1 MNSYKYILEAL
12 KNQCSE
18 DVDVYLR
25 RGWYNMI
32 TCRME
37 PYTDFMLIEL
47 MRAALEYTEYY
58 TFELE
63 CIITD
68 ILNRIDCHINI
79 HTKDILGESIYS
91 LCKKKNLQ
99 KIENLIYKKNNIVAL
114 GDIKV
119 GI

>member
-1 MNSYKYILEAL
+1 MNSYKYILDAL
-12 KNQCSE
+12 KNQYSE
-18 DVDVYLR
+18 DVEVYLQ

-32 TCRME
+32 TCRIE

-47 MRAALEYTEYY
+47 MRAALEYTDYY

-79 HTKDILGESIYS
+79 HTKDIVGESIYS
-91 LCKKKNLQ
+91 LCKKKNLR
-99 KIENLIYKKNNIVAL
+99 KIENLIYKKNTMFSL
-114 GDIKV
+114 GDINV

>member
-1 MNSYKYILEAL
+1 MNSYKNILNAL
-12 KNQCSE
+12 KKQYSE
-18 DVDVYLR
+18 DVEVYLQ
-25 RGWYNMI
+25 RGWYNMV
-32 TCRME
+32 TYRME

-47 MRAALEYTEYY
+47 IRVALEYTENY

-68 ILNRIDCHINI
+68 ILNRIDTPIHI

-99 KIENLIYKKNNIVAL
+99 KIENLIHKKNNMFSL
-114 GDIKV
+114 GDINV

>member
-1 MNSYKYILEAL
+1 MNSYKNILNAL
-12 KNQCSE
+12 KKQYSE
-18 DVDVYLR
+18 DVEVYLQ
-25 RGWYNMI
+25 RGWYNMV
-32 TCRME
+32 TYRME

-47 MRAALEYTEYY
+47 IRVALEYTENY

-68 ILNRIDCHINI
+68 ILNRIDTPIHI

-91 LCKKKNLQ
+91 LCKKKKLQ
-99 KIENLIYKKNNIVAL
+99 KIENLIYKKNSMFSL
-114 GDIKV
+114 GDINV

>member
-18 DVDVYLR
+18 DVEVYLR

-32 TCRME
+32 TCRMD

-68 ILNRIDCHINI
+68 ILNRIDTPINI
-79 HTKDILGESIYS
+79 HTEDVLGESIYS
-91 LCKKKNLQ
+91 LCKKINLQ
-99 KIENLIYKKNNIVAL
+99 KNQKLIHKKNTLFSLV
-114 GDIKV
+114 DINV

>member
-1 MNSYKYILEAL
+1 MNSYKYILDAL

-18 DVDVYLR
+18 DVEVYLQ

-47 MRAALEYTEYY
+47 MRAALEYTDYY

-68 ILNRIDCHINI
+68 ILNISDCHINI
-79 HTKDILGESIYS
+79 HTKDIVGESIYS

-119 GI
+119 TI